1 MARRLSTGIEVL
13 DRKLDG
19 GLPKGSIVSLSAPPA
34 SQAELLLYEFT
45 SARQTLYL
53 STDRDEAAV
62 TKALERAPG
71 QTGPPP
77 DVRRVPGDAPLDHS
91 QRLFRRLPE
100 DSNLVVDPVDLLEKQ
115 DEDRYRNFLNDLQN
129 HLHNTEGVAILHCL
143 DGRSVPDARD
153 VTEHVADVVFQLHT
167 EYSTD
172 TVETRLAVPKFRG
185 GRALSETIKLELAET
200 VRIDTSRDIA

>member
-1 MARRLSTGIEVL
+1 ML

-19 GLPKGSIVSLSAPPA
+19 GLPTGSIVALSAPPA

-53 STDRDEAAV
+53 STDRDESAV
-62 TKALERAPG
+62 SEALERAPG
-71 QTGPPP
+71 RTGSP
-77 DVRRVPGDAPLDHS
+77 DVRRVEGDAPLDHS

-100 DSNLVVDPVDLLEKQ
+100 DSNLVVDSVDLLERQ
-115 DEDRYRNFLNDLQN
+115 GDGRYRNFLNDLQN

-167 EYSTD
+167 EYSGD

-185 GRALSETIKLELAET
+185 GRALPETIKLELAES

>member
-1 MARRLSTGIEVL
+1 M
-13 DRKLDG
+13 DG
-19 GLPKGSIVSLSAPPA
+19 GLPTGSIVALSAPPA

-53 STDRDEAAV
+53 STDRDESAV
-62 TKALERAPG
+62 SEALERAPG
-71 QTGPPP
+71 RTGSP
-77 DVRRVPGDAPLDHS
+77 DVRRVEGDAPLDHS

-100 DSNLVVDPVDLLEKQ
+100 DSNLVVDSVDLLERQ
-115 DEDRYRNFLNDLQN
+115 GDGRYRNFLNDLQN

-167 EYSTD
+167 EYSGD

-185 GRALSETIKLELAET
+185 GRALPETIKLELAES

>member
-19 GLPKGSIVSLSAPPA
+19 GLPAGSVVALSAPPA

-45 SARQTLYL
+45 AARRTLYL
-53 STDRDEAAV
+53 SLDRDETAV
-62 TKALERAPG
+62 TEALESVPG
-71 QTGPPP
+71 HTGSP
-77 DVRRVPGDAPLDHS
+77 DVRRVQGDAPLDHS

-100 DSNLVVDPVDLLEKQ
+100 DSNLVVDPVDLLERQ
-115 DEDRYRNFLNDLQN
+115 DQSRYRNFLNDLQN
-129 HLHNTEGVAILHCL
+129 HLHNTGSVAVLHCL

-153 VTEHVADVVFQLHT
+153 LTEHVADVIFQLHT
-167 EYSTD
+167 EYAGDS
-172 TVETRLAVPKFRG
+172 VETRLAVPKFRG

>member
-1 MARRLSTGIEVL
+1 MARRLSTGIDVL

-19 GLPKGSIVSLSAPPA
+19 GLPRGSIVALSAPPA

-45 SARQTLYL
+45 AARQTLYL

-62 TKALERAPG
+62 AAGFERAAG
-71 QTGPPP
+71 RTGSP

-100 DSNLVVDPVDLLEKQ
+100 DSNLIVDPVDLLERQ
-115 DEDRYRNFLNDLQN
+115 SESRYRNFLNDLQN
-129 HLHNTEGVAILHCL
+129 HLQNTGSLAFLHCL
-143 DGRSVPDARD
+143 DGRDVPNARD
-153 VTEHVADVVFQLHT
+153 ATEHVADVVFQLHT
-167 EYSTD
+167 EISGD
-172 TVETRLAVPKFRG
+172 TVENRLAVPKFRG
-185 GRALSETIKLELAET
+185 GRALPETIKLELAEA

>member
-1 MARRLSTGIEVL
+1 ML

-19 GLPKGSIVSLSAPPA
+19 GVPKGSIVALSAPPA

-45 SARQTLYL
+45 SARPTLYL
-53 STDRDEAAV
+53 STDRDETAV
-62 TKALERAPG
+62 THALDNAPG
-71 QTGPPP
+71 RTGSP

-100 DSNLVVDPVDLLEKQ
+100 DSNLVIDPVDLLEKQ
-115 DEDRYRNFLNDLQN
+115 EESRYRNFLNDLQN
-129 HLHNTEGVAILHCL
+129 HLQNTGSAAVLHCL
-143 DGRSVPDARD
+143 DGRSVSGTRD
-153 VTEHVADVVFQLHT
+153 VTEHVADVIFQLHT
-167 EYSTD
+167 EFSGD

-185 GRALSETIKLELAET
+185 GRALPETIKLELAES

>member
-1 MARRLSTGIEVL
+1 MSRRLSTGIDVL

-19 GLPKGSIVSLSAPPA
+19 GLPTGSIVALSAPPA

-53 STDRDEAAV
+53 STDRDESAV
-62 TKALERAPG
+62 SEALERAPG
-71 QTGPPP
+71 RTGSP
-77 DVRRVPGDAPLDHS
+77 DVRRVEGDAPLDHS

-100 DSNLVVDPVDLLEKQ
+100 DSNLVVDSVDLLERQ
-115 DEDRYRNFLNDLQN
+115 GDGRYRNFLNDLQN

-167 EYSTD
+167 EYSGD

-185 GRALSETIKLELAET
+185 GRALPETIKLELAES

>member
-1 MARRLSTGIEVL
+1 MARRLSTGIDVL

-19 GLPKGSIVSLSAPPA
+19 GLPTGSIVALSAPPA

-53 STDRDEAAV
+53 STDRDESAV
-62 TKALERAPG
+62 SEALQRAPG
-71 QTGPPP
+71 RTGSP
-77 DVRRVPGDAPLDHS
+77 DVRRVEGDAPLDHS

-100 DSNLVVDPVDLLEKQ
+100 DSNLVVDSVDLLERQ
-115 DEDRYRNFLNDLQN
+115 GEGRYRNFLNDLQN

-167 EYSTD
+167 QYSGD

-185 GRALSETIKLELAET
+185 GRALPETIKLELAES

>member
-1 MARRLSTGIEVL
+1 MTRRLSTGIEVL

-19 GLPKGSIVSLSAPPA
+19 GLPEGSVVALSAPPA

-45 SARQTLYL
+45 AARQTLYL

-62 TKALERAPG
+62 TEALERTPG
-71 QTGPPP
+71 RTGSP
-77 DVRRVPGDAPLDHS
+77 DVRKVPGDAPLDHS

-100 DSNLVVDPVDLLEKQ
+100 DSNLIVDPIDLLERQ
-115 DEDRYRNFLNDLQN
+115 DESRYRNFLNDLQN
-129 HLHNTEGVAILHCL
+129 HLNNTESVAFLHCL
-143 DGRSVPDARD
+143 DGRSVSENRD
-153 VTEHVADVVFQLHT
+153 ITEHVADVVFQLHT
-167 EYSTD
+167 EYAGD

-185 GRALSETIKLELAET
+185 GRALPETIKLELAES

>member
-1 MARRLSTGIEVL
+1 VSRRLSTGIEVL
-13 DRKLDG
+13 DRELDG

-45 SARQTLYL
+45 SARRTLYL

-62 TKALERAPG
+62 TTALERAPG
-71 QTGPPP
+71 DTGSP
-77 DVRRVPGDAPLDHS
+77 DVRRVPSDAPLDHS

-100 DSNLVVDPVDLLEKQ
+100 DSNLIIDPIDLLEKQ
-115 DEDRYRNFLNDLQN
+115 DEGRYRNFLNDLQN
-129 HLHNTEGVAILHCL
+129 HLHNTEGVAFLHGL
-143 DGRSVPDARD
+143 NGRAVPDSRD
-153 VTEHVADVVFQLHT
+153 ITEHVADVVFQLHT
-167 EYSTD
+167 EYSGD

-185 GRALSETIKLELAET
+185 GRALRETIKLELAES

>member
-1 MARRLSTGIEVL
+1 MARRLSTGIDVL

-19 GLPKGSIVSLSAPPA
+19 GLPKGSIVALSAPPA

-45 SARQTLYL
+45 SARPTLYL
-53 STDRDEAAV
+53 STDRDETAV
-62 TKALERAPG
+62 THALDQAPG
-71 QTGPPP
+71 RTGSP

-100 DSNLVVDPVDLLEKQ
+100 DSNLVIDPVDLLEKQ
-115 DEDRYRNFLNDLQN
+115 EESRYRNFLNDLQN
-129 HLHNTEGVAILHCL
+129 HLQNTGSAAVLHCL
-143 DGRSVPDARD
+143 DGRSVSDTRD
-153 VTEHVADVVFQLHT
+153 VTEHVADVIFQLHT
-167 EYSTD
+167 EVSGD

-185 GRALSETIKLELAET
+185 GRALPETIKLELAES

>member
-1 MARRLSTGIEVL
+1 MAGRLSTGIDVL

-19 GLPKGSIVSLSAPPA
+19 GLPTGSVVALSAPPA
-34 SQAELLLYEFT
+34 SQAELLLYEFAA
-45 SARQTLYL
+45 ARQTLYL

-62 TKALERAPG
+62 TETLERAPG
-71 QTGPPP
+71 HTGSP

-100 DSNLVVDPVDLLEKQ
+100 DSNLVVDPIDLLEKQ
-115 DEDRYRNFLNDLQN
+115 DEGRYRNFLNDLQN
-129 HLHNTEGVAILHCL
+129 HLHNTDGVALLHCL
-143 DGRSVPDARD
+143 DGRAVPDARD

-167 EYSTD
+167 EYSGD

-185 GRALSETIKLELAET
+185 GRALSETIKLELAES